1 MSVTDARVRGYRPG
15 VGRWREGTRG
25 RLQQAAVGLFVVHG
39 YGATTTEQIAAA
51 AGVTQR
57 TFFRHFR
64 DKEEVLFAGDDEL
77 LAALLEGA
85 RPVPDAAVPV
95 DVVRAALRALA
106 ERLQDGREEQRVRA
120 QVVASDPALVG
131 RDLAKQAR
139 WTGALAEVL
148 TDRGLPPDRARALVG
163 AGAAAFRA
171 AYASW
176 LSGPGRPGLARLVER
191 ALDELTA
198 DLAARPAAAPAG

>member
-15 VGRWREGTRG
+15 VGRWQEGTRG

-77 LAALLEGA
+77 LAALLGGA
-85 RPVPDAAVPV
+85 RPGPD
-95 DVVRAALRALA
+95 
-106 ERLQDGREEQRVRA
+106 
-120 QVVASDPALVG
+120 
-131 RDLAKQAR
+131 
-139 WTGALAEVL
+139 
-148 TDRGLPPDRARALVG
+148 
-163 AGAAAFRA
+163 GAAPGAAGPPAPRA
-171 AYASW
+171 
-176 LSGPGRPGLARLVER
+176 
-191 ALDELTA
+191 
-198 DLAARPAAAPAG
+198 